1 MIKTLVVDD
10 DFRVASIHAA
20 YVEKVPGFVLVGQAR
35 SAEALV
41 SSIGSLH
48 PDLILLDLYLPDH
61 HGLEVLKRLR
71 QPSSSAINIDV
82 IVITAANDPESVR
95 TAMQCGAIAYLLKPF
110 GFPAFQEKLIAY
122 REMRRQLVML
132 RQADQVS
139 VDRLY
144 ASLSGDPGVLANRP
158 HSTHTLDSIEAVL
171 AEDAGELSASEVAAR
186 LGVSRATAQR
196 YLSQLEASGIV
207 TMTLRYR
214 ATGRPEHRYKHR
226 GHVVSQDE

>member
-1 MIKTLVVDD
+1 VVDD

-20 YVEKVPGFVLVGQAR
+20 YVEKVPGFTLVGQAR

-41 SSIGSLH
+41 SSIGSLR

-71 QPSSSAINIDV
+71 QPSNIAINIDV

-122 REMRRQLVML
+122 QEMRRQLVAL
-132 RQADQVS
+132 RTADQSS

-144 ASLSGDPGVLANRP
+144 ASLSGDHGVLASRP
-158 HSTHTLDSIEAVL
+158 PSTHTLDAIEAVL
-171 AEDAGELSASEVAAR
+171 AEEDGELSASDVARR

-196 YLSQLEASGIV
+196 YLSRLEAAGIV

-214 ATGRPEHRYKHR
+214 ATGRPEHRYRHR
-226 GHVVSQDE
+226 GTVNLQED